1 MKASRLMILAAA
13 LALAPVGAFAQD
25 TTLGKAEFDAN
36 CAVCHGA
43 SGKGD
48 GPLAGYIKT
57 DVPDL
62 TALTTNNNGVFPS
75 DRVHQIID
83 GRGEVA
89 VHGPRDMP
97 IWGQVY
103 NAQAVEYYRE
113 VWQIQDPASIV
124 RTRIDA
130 LVAYIASLQQ

>member
-1 MKASRLMILAAA
+1 LARPS
-13 LALAPVGAFAQD
+13 LTP
-25 TTLGKAEFDAN
+25 TN
-36 CAVCHGA
+36 AVCHGA

-48 GPLAGYIKT
+48 GPLADYIKSN
-57 DVPDL
+57 VADL
-62 TALTTNNNGVFPS
+62 TVLPKNNNGVFPS
-75 DRVHQIID
+75 DRVHQFID
-83 GRGEVA
+83 GRAEVA

-97 IWGQVY
+97 VWGQVY
-103 NAQAVEYYRE
+103 NAEAVERCRE